1 MLQALAIRDV
11 VLIDRLDLAFERGL
25 SVLTGETGAGK
36 SILMDALGLA
46 LGARGDAGLVRKGA
60 TGATVTASFEPA
72 ARHPVH
78 ALLREHGIEAEG
90 QVILRRTLGADGR
103 SRAFV
108 NDQPASVGL
117 LREIGGTLVEVH
129 GQFESHGLLD
139 IATHRAALDAFAG
152 HSGLVDDVA
161 AAHAAWRAAVEAEA
175 TARDDASRAE
185 QDADFLR
192 HALDELDALDPKLGE
207 EAELAQQ
214 RAMLGA
220 REKLIDALNG
230 ALGDLTAQKGVESHL
245 RTAQRQLER
254 VAAQA
259 AGRLDAALAAL
270 DRAAVEAVEAIAQIQ
285 AFGASLDLD
294 PQALERAEER
304 LFALRALAR
313 KHRIEVDALAG
324 FRADVA
330 RRLAAIDDREGFLA
344 ALAKTA
350 AAARTRYVSAAGALS
365 KSRAAA
371 ADKLDRAVMRE
382 LPPLKLE
389 KARFRTLREDLPEG
403 AWNAAGADRI
413 VFEVATNPGSNP
425 GPLDRIASGGELAR
439 FMLALKV
446 VLARSASAPTLVFDE
461 VDAGLGGAAA
471 AAVGERLAR
480 LAKDVQVLVVTHSPQ
495 VAARGSHHWRVA
507 KGSRGAITLT
517 TVAAL
522 DTEARREEIA
532 RMLSGASITA
542 AARAAADSL
551 LRGESAEGGERG
563 RKKAIPA

>member
-1 MLQALAIRDV
+1 M
-11 VLIDRLDLAFERGL
+11 
-25 SVLTGETGAGK
+25 
-36 SILMDALGLA
+36 
-46 LGARGDAGLVRKGA
+46 
-60 TGATVTASFEPA
+60 
-72 ARHPVH
+72 
-78 ALLREHGIEAEG
+78 LREHGIESEG

-117 LREIGGTLVEVH
+117 LREIGETLVEVH

-139 IATHRAALDAFAG
+139 VATHRAALDAFAG
-152 HSGLVDDVA
+152 HGGLVDDVA
-161 AAHAAWRAAVEAEA
+161 AAHAAWREAAEAET
-175 TARDDASRAE
+175 TARDEAARAV

-192 HALDELDALDPKLGE
+192 HALDELDALDPKPGE

-230 ALGDLTAQKGVESHL
+230 ALGDLTAQKGVEGHL

-270 DRAAVEAVEAIAQIQ
+270 DRAAVESVEAIAQIQ

-313 KHRIEVDALAG
+313 KHRVDVDALAG

-350 AAARTRYVSAAGALS
+350 AAARTRYVAAAARFEQVPRRRRGQAGPRGDA
-365 KSRAAA
+365 RAAA
-371 ADKLDRAVMRE
+371 AEARKGAV
-382 LPPLKLE
+382 PHA
-389 KARFRTLREDLPEG
+389 AR
-403 AWNAAGADRI
+403 
-413 VFEVATNPGSNP
+413 
-425 GPLDRIASGGELAR
+425 
-439 FMLALKV
+439 
-446 VLARSASAPTLVFDE
+446 
-461 VDAGLGGAAA
+461 
-471 AAVGERLAR
+471 RLAR
-480 LAKDVQVLVVTHSPQ
+480 GRMERRRAPTAS
-495 VAARGSHHWRVA
+495 S
-507 KGSRGAITLT
+507 SRSQPTPA
-517 TVAAL
+517 
-522 DTEARREEIA
+522 
-532 RMLSGASITA
+532 
-542 AARAAADSL
+542 
-551 LRGESAEGGERG
+551 
-563 RKKAIPA
+563 AIPARSTASPPAASSRASCWR